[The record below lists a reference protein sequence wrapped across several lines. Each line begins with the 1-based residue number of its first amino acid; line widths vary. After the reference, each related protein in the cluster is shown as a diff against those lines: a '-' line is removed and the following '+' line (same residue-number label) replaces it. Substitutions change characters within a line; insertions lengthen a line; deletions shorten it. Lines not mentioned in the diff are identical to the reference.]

1 LFAVI
6 TQQPRGHQR
15 VPEGRILV
23 VEDHRD
29 IAEMV
34 CEHLGDSGFVC
45 DFAAD
50 GLTGLHLAA
59 TQDFDAIVLDLMLPG
74 ISGLDLCRRLGEGGK
89 RPPVLM
95 LTARDTLS
103 DKLSGFQSG
112 ADDYMVKPFDV
123 AELEARLRAIIRR
136 ARSPAGTALLSV
148 GPLSINTDTQTVCRD
163 NQTIALTP
171 IGFSILKILMR
182 ESPRVVTR
190 ARLEME
196 IWGDALPDSDVLRSH
211 MYKLRT
217 AVDRP
222 FDRPLIH
229 TVQRTGFRLTDT
241 P

>member
-1 LFAVI
+1 VA
-6 TQQPRGHQR
+6 
-15 VPEGRILV
+15 EGKILV

-29 IAEMV
+29 IAELV
-34 CEHLGDSGFVC
+34 CDHLGECGFVC

-59 TQDFDAIVLDLMLPG
+59 THEFDAIVLDLMLPG
-74 ISGLDLCRRLGEGGK
+74 ISGLDLCRRLGEGGR
-89 RPPVLM
+89 RPPILM
-95 LTARDTLS
+95 LTARDTLD
-103 DKLSGFQSG
+103 DKLRGFETG

-136 ARSPAGTALLSV
+136 ARAPAGTALLSV
-148 GPLSINTDTQTVCRD
+148 GPLSINTDTQMVWRD
-163 NQTIALTP
+163 GQTLTLTP
-171 IGFSILKILMR
+171 IGFAILKVLMR

-211 MYKLRT
+211 LYKLRM
-217 AVDRP
+217 AIDRP

-229 TVQRTGFRLTDT
+229 TVQRTGFRLAEDG
-241 P
+241 

>member
-1 LFAVI
+1 MA
-6 TQQPRGHQR
+6 
-15 VPEGRILV
+15 EGKILV

-29 IAEMV
+29 IAELV
-34 CEHLGDSGFVC
+34 CDHLGESGFVC

-59 TQDFDAIVLDLMLPG
+59 THEFDAIVLDLMLPG
-74 ISGLDLCRRLGEGGK
+74 ISGLDLCRRLGEGGR
-89 RPPVLM
+89 RPPILM
-95 LTARDTLS
+95 LTARDTLD
-103 DKLSGFQSG
+103 DKLRGFETG

-136 ARSPAGTALLSV
+136 ARAPAGTALLSV
-148 GPLSINTDTQTVCRD
+148 GPLSINTDTQMVWRD
-163 NQTIALTP
+163 GQTLTLTP
-171 IGFSILKILMR
+171 IGFAILKVLMR

-211 MYKLRT
+211 LYKLRM
-217 AVDRP
+217 AIDRP

-229 TVQRTGFRLTDT
+229 TVQRTGFRLAEDA
-241 P
+241 